1 MFQSTN
7 VLNAGQKGQ
16 VAAESCRDLQ
26 LFFCASFG
34 YSRLKFMPENG
45 RDCFLA
51 LVFLCLIF
59 RDQ

>member
-26 LFFCASFG
+26 LFFAQ
-34 YSRLKFMPENG
+34 
-45 RDCFLA
+45 A
-51 LVFLCLIF
+51 LVTA
-59 RDQ
+59 D